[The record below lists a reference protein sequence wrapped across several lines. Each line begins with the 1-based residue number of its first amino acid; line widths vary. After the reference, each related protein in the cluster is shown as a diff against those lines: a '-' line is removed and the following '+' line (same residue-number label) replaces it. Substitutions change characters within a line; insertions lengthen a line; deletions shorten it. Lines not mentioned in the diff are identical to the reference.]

1 MPLTKVQLFRRE
13 ILKGHAAPPDLRALL
28 YVIAEAGDGVDPLRE
43 ALNHS
48 LLISGRDYPLL
59 SASYLNEKDRQ
70 NPDIMANV
78 AAINEVLAMI
88 TFVAESDDG
97 DMIGYW
103 HGPERTPIDAAPIVK
118 LDTEG
123 QFDLMQGRTLSEA
136 MLGNYTFGDDE
147 RFAAGRAWLAACGI
161 EMDAVNWHGLST
173 PTAATLPKK
182 LHRTLY
188 NERRVAAGLKPIGR

>member
-1 MPLTKVQLFRRE
+1 MPSSTIETFQQE
-13 ILKGHAAPPDLRALL
+13 ILKGQTAPQDLQALL
-28 YVIAEAGDGVDPLRE
+28 EVITEDGADPLRE
-43 ALNHS
+43 ALGFS
-48 LLISGRDYPLL
+48 LLSPGRDYPLL
-59 SASYLNEKDRQ
+59 SGSYLNERDRQ

-78 AAINEVLAMI
+78 AAIDEVMAMI
-88 TFVAESDDG
+88 TFVAESEDG

-123 QFDLMQGRTLSEA
+123 QFDLMQGRNVSEA

-147 RFAAGRAWLAACGI
+147 RFADGRAWLAECGI
-161 EMDAVNWHGLST
+161 DMEAADWHRLST
-173 PTAATLPKK
+173 PTAASMPNK

-188 NERRVAAGLKPIGR
+188 NERRVAAGLKPVGR

>member
-1 MPLTKVQLFRRE
+1 MSPNMTQTFQQH
-13 ILKGHAAPPDLRALL
+13 ILKGQTAPQDLQALL
-28 YVIAEAGDGVDPLRE
+28 DVIAEAGDGADRLRE
-43 ALNHS
+43 ALGFS
-48 LLISGRDYPLL
+48 LLGPGRDYPLL
-59 SASYLNEKDRQ
+59 SGSYLNERDRQ

-88 TFVAESDDG
+88 TFVAESEDG

-118 LDTEG
+118 YDTEG
-123 QFDLMQGRTLSEA
+123 QFDLMQGRNVSEA

-147 RFAAGRAWLAACGI
+147 RFADGKAWLADCGI
-161 EMDAVNWHGLST
+161 EMEAADWHALST
-173 PTAATLPKK
+173 PTAATMPNK

-188 NERRVAAGLKPIGR
+188 NERRSAAGLKPVGR

>member
-1 MPLTKVQLFRRE
+1 MSSNTIQTFQQD
-13 ILKGHAAPPDLRALL
+13 ILKGQTAPEDLQALL
-28 YVIAEAGDGVDPLRE
+28 DVMAESGDGYDPLRE
-43 ALNHS
+43 ALGFS
-48 LLISGRDYPLL
+48 LLSPGRDYPLL
-59 SASYLNEKDRQ
+59 SGSYLNERDRQ

-78 AAINEVLAMI
+78 AAIDEMLAMI
-88 TFVAESDDG
+88 TFVAESEDG

-123 QFDLMQGRTLSEA
+123 QFDLMQGRNVSEA

-147 RFAAGRAWLAACGI
+147 RFADGRAWLAECGI
-161 EMDAVNWHGLST
+161 EMEAADWHGLST
-173 PTAATLPKK
+173 PTATTMPNK

-188 NERRVAAGLKPIGR
+188 NERRVAVGLKPVGR